1 MVEPAGP
8 VPPFTPIDK
17 STWAGIKD
25 RLPNSLFAKNRA
37 RFFKLFKEQV
47 QVSDENRAVALFK
60 GASEVPL
67 YSSDV
72 SYPSYQE
79 AFFYYV
85 FGAIEMDL
93 YGLVD
98 FNQEKAILFVPRLDN
113 MYKIWMTVMTKEDY
127 QAKYDIEVRYLDE
140 LKEYLA

>member
-1 MVEPAGP
+1 M
-8 VPPFTPIDK
+8 
-17 STWAGIKD
+17 
-25 RLPNSLFAKNRA
+25 
-37 RFFKLFKEQV
+37 
-47 QVSDENRAVALFK
+47 
-60 GASEVPL
+60 PL

-98 FNQEKAILFVPRLDN
+98 FNQEKAILFVPQLDN
-113 MYKIWMTVMTKEDY
+113 MYKIWMTVLTKEDY

>member
-1 MVEPAGP
+1 M
-8 VPPFTPIDK
+8 
-17 STWAGIKD
+17 
-25 RLPNSLFAKNRA
+25 
-37 RFFKLFKEQV
+37 
-47 QVSDENRAVALFK
+47 
-60 GASEVPL
+60 PL

-98 FNQEKAILFVPRLDN
+98 FNQEKAILFVPKLDN

>member
-1 MVEPAGP
+1 M
-8 VPPFTPIDK
+8 
-17 STWAGIKD
+17 
-25 RLPNSLFAKNRA
+25 
-37 RFFKLFKEQV
+37 
-47 QVSDENRAVALFK
+47 ALFK

-113 MYKIWMTVMTKEDY
+113 LYKIWMTVMKLEDY
-127 QAKYDIEVRYLDE
+127 VAKYELEVRNVSD
-140 LKEYLA
+140 LKKFMASECPSDSTTVYVNGGKGQSGGENLVPE